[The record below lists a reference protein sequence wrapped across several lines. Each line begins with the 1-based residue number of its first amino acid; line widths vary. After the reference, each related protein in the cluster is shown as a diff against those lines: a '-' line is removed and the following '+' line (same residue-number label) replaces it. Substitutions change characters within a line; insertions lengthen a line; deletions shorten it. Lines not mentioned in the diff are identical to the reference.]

1 MLLEMDLIQPI
12 WRKLVLVDAIDT
24 EGEIVTNITKKII
37 IFGVTKFA
45 EMLKFYIDTETTNKV
60 AGFTVDREYIDSK
73 YFNSNIPIKAFDEID
88 DIFPKEEYKILP
100 VVGYNCMNRI
110 REKVFNKIKEK
121 GYEIDSFIH
130 PTAYVASNCV
140 MGEGNIILEN
150 TTIQP
155 FVTIGSGNVFWS
167 NCNISHHTKIGDY
180 NFFAPASALAGNV
193 EVAHHCFVGNNCT
206 IKNGVTVMPYTLIG
220 AGSYISAN
228 TQEYSVIVPNKSI
241 ILNDKRSI
249 DIDLG

>member
-1 MLLEMDLIQPI
+1 M
-12 WRKLVLVDAIDT
+12 
-24 EGEIVTNITKKII
+24 KKTI

-45 EMLKFYIDTETTNKV
+45 EMLRFYIDTETINKV
-60 AGFTVDREYIDSK
+60 AGFTVDRQYIGGSC
-73 YFNSNIPIKAFDEID
+73 FNSNIPIVAFDEIEKF
-88 DIFPKEEYKILP
+88 FPKDEYKILP
-100 VVGYNCMNRI
+100 VIGYNGMNQT
-110 REKVFNKIKEK
+110 REKVFNKIKKK

-130 PTAYVASNCV
+130 PTAYVATNCI

-180 NFFAPASALAGNV
+180 NFFAPVSALAGNV
-193 EVAHHCFVGNNCT
+193 EVTHHCFLGSNCT
-206 IKNGVTVMPYTLIG
+206 IRNSVKVLPYTLVSAG
-220 AGSYISAN
+220 AYVSGN
-228 TQEYSVIVPNKSI
+228 TQEYSVIVPVKSI
-241 ILNDKRSI
+241 ILKDKLSV